1 MVTTEASERCHGTGH
16 LKSPSACPDPSK
28 DKLASQLNRSVDGV
42 PYQVD
47 ALHEEEGLVQLVV
60 DRQASLCACSPGPS

>member
-1 MVTTEASERCHGTGH
+1 MPWDR
-16 LKSPSACPDPSK
+16 SPEVSICMPRSQQ
-28 DKLASQLNRSVDGV
+28 DKLASQLNRSVNGV

-47 ALHEEEGLVQLVV
+47 ALHEEEILVQLVV

>member
-1 MVTTEASERCHGTGH
+1 MPWDR
-16 LKSPSACPDPSK
+16 SPEVSICMPRSQQ

-47 ALHEEEGLVQLVV
+47 ALHEEEILVQLVV

>member
-1 MVTTEASERCHGTGH
+1 MPWDR
-16 LKSPSACPDPSK
+16 SPEVSICMPRSQQG
-28 DKLASQLNRSVDGV
+28 KLASQLNRSVDGV

-47 ALHEEEGLVQLVV
+47 ALHEEEILVQLVV

>member
-1 MVTTEASERCHGTGH
+1 MPWDR
-16 LKSPSACPDPSK
+16 SPEVSICMPRSQQ

-47 ALHEEEGLVQLVV
+47 ALHEEEILVQLVV
-60 DRQASLCACSPGPS
+60 DRQASLCACSPSPS

>member
-1 MVTTEASERCHGTGH
+1 MPWDR
-16 LKSPSACPDPSK
+16 SPEVSICMPRSQQ

-47 ALHEEEGLVQLVV
+47 ALHEEEILVQLVV
-60 DRQASLCACSPGPS
+60 DRQASLCACSTSPS